1 MSDKSSSELPNY
13 TGMTVNERLF
23 TAGLL
28 DAFDRA
34 AHARSRDEVL
44 SILKRVEV
52 DHPESTADS
61 ILENPAKYGY

>member
-1 MSDKSSSELPNY
+1 MSDDTNNVFPDYS
-13 TGMTVNERLF
+13 GMTVNERLF

-34 AHARSRDEVL
+34 ACSRNRDEML
-44 SILKRVEV
+44 SILKQVEV